1 MRAGPAS
8 QHETLLR
15 RFQRDTDYAS
25 ELGVRGVRFDD
36 IGDGSTI
43 RVDGRVLANFGSCS
57 YLGLSVDPRLKR
69 AAIEATERFGPLY
82 SSSIAYAAV
91 DLYELLTEKM
101 RQVMDAPAV
110 ILPPTTTLGHLAVLP
125 SLVSGS
131 DVLIIDRHSHASL
144 QLTTQVLAGR
154 GIPIQPVPHNDVA
167 ALVDAIEAAERQY
180 DKVWYV
186 ADGLYSMYGD
196 TAPVE
201 TIDALMQRHPSLHV
215 YFDDA
220 HGFSWMGEHGKGL
233 ALSRIPWNERL
244 IVAAGLAKSFGSGGA
259 VVGFGDP
266 VLARRVELVGG
277 PMNFSGPI
285 HPPTL
290 GAMVAAADIHL
301 SEEHAALSAR
311 MVTQIDRVTTLLA
324 QHSLP
329 AVSWARTPVWLV
341 RVGELNDMLE
351 VARLMLDDGYF
362 INVSGFPVVPV
373 GMAGIRFTQTL
384 LNTDEQIVG
393 LIESLERSLRRV
405 VGETEA
411 VVDLT
416 EYHHAS

>member
-15 RFQRDTDYAS
+15 RFQRDTDYAQ
-25 ELGVRGVRFDD
+25 ELGVRGIRFDD
-36 IGDGSTI
+36 VGDGSTL
-43 RVDGRVLANFGSCS
+43 RVNGRVLANFGNCS
-57 YLGLSVDPRLKR
+57 YLGLNVDPRLK
-69 AAIEATERFGPLY
+69 AGAIEAVERFGPLY
-82 SSSIAYAAV
+82 SSSIAYSAV
-91 DLYELLTEKM
+91 DLYDLLTEKLQ
-101 RQVMDAPAV
+101 QVMGAQAV
-110 ILPPTTTLGHLAVLP
+110 VIPPTTTLGHLAVLP

-131 DVLIIDRHSHASL
+131 DVILVDRHSHASL

-154 GIPIQPVPHNDVA
+154 GIPIQPVAHNDVP
-167 ALVDAIEAAERQY
+167 ALVDAIESAEKRY
-180 DKVWYV
+180 EKIWYV

-201 TIDALMQRHPSLHV
+201 TIDALMRRHPSLHV

-220 HGFSWMGEHGKGL
+220 HGFSWTGRHGRGL
-233 ALSRIPWNERL
+233 VLSRMPWNERL
-244 IVAAGLAKSFGSGGA
+244 IVAAGLAKSFGTGGA

-266 VLARRVELVGG
+266 KLARRVELVGG

-290 GAMVAAADIHL
+290 GAMVASADIHL
-301 SEEHAALSAR
+301 SDEHEILRERIDA
-311 MVTQIDRVTTLLA
+311 QIDRVTTLLA
-324 QHSLP
+324 RHSLP

-341 RVGELNDMLE
+341 RVGELHHMLE

-384 LNTDEQIVG
+384 SNTDEQIIG
-393 LIESLERSLRRV
+393 MIQSLQRSLHQV

-416 EYHHAS
+416 EYHAS